1 MAKDSQGRTQKNQV
15 WEWTMVGL
23 LLIAAGLFALLG
35 PELED
40 SALPTVLGLASI
52 LAGSIFAAT
61 YIRAMIRGRKGRLS
75 LTKVVVPVVLGLLL
89 LIKPAETIKYL
100 LVAAGLF
107 FIVNALFTTI
117 AALVMRAYSKG
128 FFWSLFVIAF
138 LLFTSGLLAILAPTS
153 LGIPVETVIG
163 TGLILNGLL
172 YLMKAVLDLAGQMKG
187 KKGPSARSEVD
198 ESPQ

>member
-15 WEWTMVGL
+15 WEWTLVGL

-52 LAGSIFAAT
+52 LAGSIFSAT
-61 YIRAMIRGRKGRLS
+61 YIRAMIKGRKGRSS
-75 LTKVVVPVVLGLLL
+75 LTKVVIPMVLGLLL

-138 LLFTSGLLAILAPTS
+138 LLFTSGLLAILGPTA

-163 TGLILNGLL
+163 AGLILNGLL
-172 YLMKAVLDLAGQMKG
+172 YLMKAASDLTGQMKG
-187 KKGPSARSEVD
+187 KKESYARSEVD